1 MVGSA
6 FFCLHLPLSN
16 SKPAVHVVHDVKLEH
31 DVHPLGQSKQRPP
44 PREPNRP
51 TGQVVTHELPNKNG
65 VVELAWHAV
74 HDEALAAL
82 LHAAHDDEHAEQRS
96 RSAEP

>member
-44 PREPNRP
+44 PRERNASAARAQ
-51 TGQVVTHELPNKNG
+51 TLLALKENKHFLTEVG
-65 VVELAWHAV
+65 AFLRESPYCVKMQCF
-74 HDEALAAL
+74 AA
-82 LHAAHDDEHAEQRS
+82 
-96 RSAEP
+96 P